1 MSHLVPNILL
11 FLLSFLAG
19 LLAMRVRLIDDQK
32 MNLLLAFSGSF
43 LLSITFL
50 HLIPETIEDQGHKA
64 GLYILIGFFVQLLIQ
79 RFTHG
84 VEHGHSHIHSHNH
97 HIPLVSILGGL
108 GIHAL
113 MEGFPLGFN
122 YRMPQTDISLY
133 FAVATHKLPEIIIV
147 ATMIRAVNGK
157 GIRSWGL
164 LLLFALL
171 TPLASILASYL
182 AGKYFAISNIL
193 GIMIP
198 IVAGAFIHIAT
209 TIFYESGTKQHTLTN
224 QKIIAIVLG
233 VALGAST
240 LLFH

>member
-11 FLLSFLAG
+11 FLVSFLAG
-19 LLAMRVRLIDDQK
+19 LLAMRVRLVDDQK
-32 MNLLLAFSGSF
+32 MNMLLAFSGSF

-64 GLYILIGFFVQLLIQ
+64 GLYILIGFFLQLLIQ

-122 YRMPQTDISLY
+122 YRMPQTDTSLY
-133 FAVATHKLPEIIIV
+133 FAVAIHKLPEIIIV
-147 ATMIRAVNGK
+147 ATMIRATNGK

-171 TPLASILASYL
+171 TPLASVLASYL
-182 AGKYFAISNIL
+182 GSKYFAISNIL

-224 QKIIAIVLG
+224 QKIVAIVLG
-233 VALGAST
+233 VALGAAT
-240 LLFH
+240 LLMH

>member
-1 MSHLVPNILL
+1 LYHFIPNILL
-11 FLLSFLAG
+11 FFITFSAG
-19 LLAMRVRLIDDQK
+19 LLAMRVRLVDDKK
-32 MNLLLAFSGSF
+32 MHLLLAFSGSF

-50 HLIPETIEDQGHKA
+50 HLIPETIEDQGHRA
-64 GLYILIGFFVQLLIQ
+64 GMYLLIGFFIQLLIQ
-79 RFTHG
+79 RLTHG
-84 VEHGHSHIHSHNH
+84 VEHGHTHIHSHNH
-97 HIPLVSILGGL
+97 HIPLFSIMAGL

-133 FAVATHKLPEIIIV
+133 FAVAIHKLPEVVIV
-147 ATMIRAVNGK
+147 ATMIRTANGK
-157 GIRSWGL
+157 GIKSWGL

-171 TPLASILASYL
+171 TPIASILASFL
-182 AGKYFAISNIL
+182 GSKYFAISNIL

-224 QKIIAIVLG
+224 QKIIAIVIG
-233 VALGAST
+233 VALSAVT